1 MGQTG
6 GKHLREIPG
15 QLLSEQKVEDLSS
28 IAIRSVDV
36 CKISKTSVDL
46 MVIEISTWKYEFLST
61 YLYDGK
67 YFQTFDELQSVDDLI
82 VIVLST

>member
-1 MGQTG
+1 MIVHQQFYYLIWDWAMGQTG
-6 GKHLREIPG
+6 GKHWREIPG
-15 QLLSEQKVEDLSS
+15 QLLSEQKVEDLNS

-61 YLYDGK
+61 
-67 YFQTFDELQSVDDLI
+67 
-82 VIVLST
+82 